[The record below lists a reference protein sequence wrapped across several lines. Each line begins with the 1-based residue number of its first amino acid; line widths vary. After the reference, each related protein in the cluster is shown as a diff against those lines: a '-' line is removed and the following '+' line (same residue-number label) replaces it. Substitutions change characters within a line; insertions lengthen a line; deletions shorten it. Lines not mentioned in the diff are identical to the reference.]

1 MRLDVPPR
9 RITRPD
15 GAIVG
20 ASPELDVALLPSAE
34 QLTTAIIEIFKA
46 A

>member
-9 RITRPD
+9 LITRPD

-20 ASPELDVALLPSAE
+20 ASPELDVALLPNAE
-34 QLTTAIIEIFKA
+34 QLITAIMEVFKA
-46 A
+46 D